1 MPPVK
6 DQATGKFVSADP
18 NLEAELGKEQE
29 ATPAKATVKEPKLDT
44 EAITDFASDFITGD
58 KPERKKAPEK
68 AKEEKPA
75 AEEKPK
81 VPATKPA
88 PKPAAKPELTA
99 ESIAKAV
106 GEGVAQAMKATPKDD
121 GKPKEK
127 EPADPD
133 ANLSEP
139 VKKKVVV
146 LRQMEKL
153 QPEKYKGVADKYKA
167 NLIKIEEYKDKWEKE
182 NPGQEY
188 DEEAEEHTEFYEKNQ
203 LSQPWDDEDYS
214 DAKAEIIAARRVAES
229 SAETNKKLSQLE
241 REKKGLEARP
251 VIDRVQTVAAR
262 NYWGQ
267 IGGDF
272 DGLIQENGQLDQAKF
287 KALQEKNPDFLNV
300 TLESAKRLDAL
311 VEAAFLLK
319 KGLVDYSQDNPAHAF
334 LSKFAVSKEQE
345 LLAEPPDKQ
354 RDQNGRPFK
363 PANEYYKLPQGERE
377 AFWTFGEGDL
387 AALLARSE
395 SKKMKQFIAAE
406 EEKFNRWA
414 KSKGLSAKESMIEEK
429 TENKGKQEE
438 FKAAEEA
445 PVEKESEPESFRS
458 PSSSASPKS
467 ATAADAAKKGNQ
479 SGVDAFMSDFLS

>member
-6 DQATGKFVSADP
+6 DPATGKFVASDP
-18 NLEAELGKEQE
+18 NVEVEVGKEHENPTTKEAEK
-29 ATPAKATVKEPKLDT
+29 VPKIDT
-44 EAITDFASDFITGD
+44 EAITEFASDFITGD
-58 KPERKKAPEK
+58 KPERKKPAEK
-68 AKEEKPA
+68 AKEELKAP
-75 AEEKPK
+75 EEKPK
-81 VPATKPA
+81 ASTAKTTAKPA
-88 PKPAAKPELTA
+88 PKPELTA

-106 GEGVAQAMKATPKDD
+106 GEGVAQAMKSA
-121 GKPKEK
+121 PKEAAK
-127 EPADPD
+127 EKSKESDDPD
-133 ANLSEP
+133 ADLAEP
-139 VKKKVVV
+139 IKKKVVV

-167 NLIKIEEYKDKWEKE
+167 NLMKIQEYQDKWQKE
-182 NPGQEY
+182 NPGQDF

-203 LSQPWDDEDYS
+203 LFQPWEDEDYS

-229 SAETNKKLSQLE
+229 TAETNRKLSQLE

-272 DGLIQENGQLDQAKF
+272 DGLIQDNGQLDQAKF
-287 KALQEKNPDFLNV
+287 KALQEKNPDMLNV
-300 TLESAKRLDAL
+300 TLESAKRLDTL

-319 KGLVDYSQDNPAHAF
+319 KGLVDYDKNNPAHTF
-334 LSKFAVSKEQE
+334 LSQFAVAKEKE
-345 LLAEPPDKQ
+345 LMAEDADKQ

-363 PANEYYKLPQGERE
+363 PASEYYALPQAQRD

-387 AALLARSE
+387 AALLARDE
-395 SKKMKQFIAAE
+395 SKNMKRYITAE
-406 EEKFNRWA
+406 EDKFNRWA
-414 KSKGLSAKESMIEEK
+414 KAKGLTPKESLLEEIP
-429 TENKGKQEE
+429 NKEAESGSPKQ
-438 FKAAEEA
+438 A
-445 PVEKESEPESFRS
+445 EKEVELGNEPVRS

-467 ATAADAAKKGNQ
+467 ATIAVGDKNSSR